1 MSNMYCRYKNE
12 KYIAHIHDKKI
23 TIISKIKQEGFDNYV
38 DVLGKEH
45 SDLFMRELDFG
56 EVMVQLITAYLDD
69 FYYIKRCKC
78 TKNSNGY

>member
-1 MSNMYCRYKNE
+1 MYCRYKNE

-23 TIISKIKQEGFDNYV
+23 TITSKIKQEGFYNYV

-45 SDLFMRELDFG
+45 SHLFMRDLDFG

-69 FYYIKRCKC
+69 FLLYKKVQMH
-78 TKNSNGY
+78 KK